1 MYLLR
6 IASTSFASIIV
17 LFLLTKIMGNKQI
30 SQFNM
35 FDYINSITIGS
46 IAAEMATDE
55 VPDFFDPLI
64 AMVVYTVV
72 VVIIAYLTNKSLAM
86 RRFFTGKSLILY
98 NNGTLY
104 RQNFAKSKLDINE
117 FLMECRLAGYFDL
130 SQIQTA
136 IIEEN
141 GKISFLPK
149 AGDRPATP
157 TDLNLSPKQDKV
169 LYSLILD
176 GEILYKNL
184 SAIGKDENWLKK
196 QLSLNKTKN
205 IEEIFLAVCDEYDN
219 FTVYKA
225 NNEDNK
231 KDIFQ

>member
-1 MYLLR
+1 MYFLK
-6 IASTSFASIIV
+6 IVSTSLGSIIV

-72 VVIIAYLTNKSLAM
+72 VILIAYLTNKSIVM

-98 NNGTLY
+98 DNGTLF
-104 RQNFAKSKLDINE
+104 RNNFAKSKLDINE

-130 SQIQTA
+130 SQVQTA
-136 IIEEN
+136 VIEEN

-149 AGDRPATP
+149 SSDRPATP
-157 TDLNLSPKQDKV
+157 SDLNLEPKQEKAF
-169 LYSLILD
+169 YSLILD
-176 GEILYKNL
+176 GQILHKNL
-184 SAIGKDENWLKK
+184 AAIGKDENWLKK
-196 QLSLNKTKN
+196 QLALNKSKN

-219 FTVYKA
+219 FTVYNSTDK
-225 NNEDNK
+225 ENK
-231 KDIFQ
+231 NDIFQ

>member
-98 NNGTLY
+98 DNGTLY

-141 GKISFLPK
+141 GKISFRLDVESGSNGRFCRK
-149 AGDRPATP
+149 PATVLRRRP
-157 TDLNLSPKQDKV
+157 T
-169 LYSLILD
+169 
-176 GEILYKNL
+176 
-184 SAIGKDENWLKK
+184 
-196 QLSLNKTKN
+196 
-205 IEEIFLAVCDEYDN
+205 
-219 FTVYKA
+219 
-225 NNEDNK
+225 
-231 KDIFQ
+231 